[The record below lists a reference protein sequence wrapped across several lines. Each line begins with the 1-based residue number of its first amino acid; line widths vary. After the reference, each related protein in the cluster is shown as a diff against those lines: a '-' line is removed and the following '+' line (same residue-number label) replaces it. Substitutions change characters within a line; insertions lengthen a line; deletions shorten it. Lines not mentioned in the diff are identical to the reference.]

1 MKKETEK
8 QDFRA
13 SAGESKYFK
22 KYYTFDGH
30 WVVGTVGSID
40 SPKRFSGRLLT
51 DAPGHTVQVKTASAI
66 YLSWRKL
73 TTLFKVVHSIMC

>member
-40 SPKRFSGRLLT
+40 GPKRFSGRLLT
-51 DAPGHTVQVKTASAI
+51 DAPGHTV
-66 YLSWRKL
+66 
-73 TTLFKVVHSIMC
+73 